1 MEAAELSRVKQAH
14 QKNTETERYD
24 VARGPYTKI
33 THATDQGVPDD
44 DIEEAL
50 KHVHGR

>member
-14 QKNTETERYD
+14 QKNTEAEHCGVT
-24 VARGPYTKI
+24 RGPYTKI
-33 THATDQGVPDD
+33 THPTDESVPDD
-44 DIEEAL
+44 DIEEAP